1 MKKIKHQIF
10 ILLLFI
16 NLSSLN
22 LYPYILDW
30 DNTDGGWNSG
40 DLSRNYKNVNESG
53 VDINVSITGD
63 TDKFQN
69 NAPSA
74 DTDSLKYDVDYD
86 NNTQEINTTIIFS
99 KPVILKGIRFRGI
112 DSTNQSFPIS
122 LLTGSDD
129 KVIIEAKDIN
139 GNSVLPT
146 NVTKG
151 THVDETDTNKAY
163 ESDGSGEL
171 SETDPAGFLTFDLEN
186 VVEFKFTYTSGDDA
200 GIAPDEQTI
209 WLDNLKYYSD
219 LDGDGV
225 YDQDD
230 IDDDNDGILD
240 SVEIQGGGGCPYG
253 FFHIINGVLYIFDV
267 VNGKYLYIGEQHGT
281 SNYINAIA
289 LDTRNGKI
297 YGSWRDSSGQDDYGN
312 SLLKNDIIEIDRYS
326 GKIKKVNTTATINSF
341 SADIY
346 SDKYYFRN
354 ANNKAYSWTI
364 ETDSINQEINADITV
379 ADFAI
384 TDKSG
389 DIVGYGMERNKNDN
403 NTYLYIINFSTSTA
417 STKNINISSP
427 DTGTLARL
435 YGAAF
440 FAKNGGEIELY
451 LANNNGYIYQIKDFD
466 KDNPQAIFRY
476 KSIKTQRNDG
486 ASCRDANQYPVDS
499 DGDGIP
505 DYHDLDS
512 DNDGIPDNVEAQST
526 SGYTAPSGNDADGD
540 GLDDAYD
547 ENTSG
552 VPASYGLIPP
562 DTDGD
567 HYADFV
573 DNDSDNDGYS
583 DCEEGYI
590 DASNDPSNYCPVDNS
605 DVGNN
610 GLVSWA
616 ENSDDYSDV
625 NGKIDDPE
633 NDLYNE
639 TGDTTEVGYREFLCG
654 KSNFKITAYHWRLIS
669 PPCNTGDISLKDLFS
684 RILGEYG
691 DDNNWVMYAQ
701 KGDDNYEVNSTHDNT
716 YKRLMSSDDTL
727 EVGKSYWIIADN
739 DHILNIDKSLTGL
752 SPTDTQDSSSV
763 GIDDNNFTKIK
774 EINLPANSD
783 IFPKKYM
790 TGNVFP
796 YRFDISDLYFSH
808 NNSSYTYI
816 GDTNNSYINSVIYT
830 HDSPKISDTDGY
842 TAFDP
847 TTPGFQGEI
856 KPMEGFFIKLKISP
870 SIQTNHLAFPLEM
883 QNAN

>member
-1 MKKIKHQIF
+1 MRKIINRIF
-10 ILLLFI
+10 ILSLFTALLSLQ
-16 NLSSLN
+16 LSS
-22 LYPYILDW
+22 YTLDW
-30 DNTDGGWNSG
+30 DDTDGGWNSG
-40 DLSRNYKNVNESG
+40 DLSHEYKNVNDSG
-53 VDINVSITGD
+53 VDINVSITGN

-74 DTDSLKYDVDYD
+74 DTNSLKYDVDYD
-86 NNTQEINTTIIFS
+86 NTSQEVNTTITFS
-99 KPVILKGIRFRGI
+99 KPVILEGIRFRGI
-112 DSTNQSFPIS
+112 DSKKYLYVFNEWN
-122 LLTGSDD
+122 D
-129 KVIIEAKDIN
+129 KIVIEAKDIN

-151 THVDETDTNKAY
+151 TNVKETTQNKAY

-186 VVEFKFTYTSGDDA
+186 VVEFKFTYTSGDNA
-200 GIAPDEQTI
+200 GINPDEQTI
-209 WLDNLKYYSD
+209 WLDNLKFYSD

-253 FFHIINGVLYIFDV
+253 FFHIINGILYIFDV
-267 VNGKYLYIGEQHGT
+267 INGQYLDIGERHGDG
-281 SNYINAIA
+281 NYTNAIGI
-289 LDTRNGKI
+289 DTRTGKI
-297 YGSWRDSSGQDDYGN
+297 YGSWRDTSGQDDYGN
-312 SLLKNDIIEIDRYS
+312 SLSRNDIIEMDRYS

-346 SDKYYFRN
+346 GDKHYFRN
-354 ANNKAYSWTI
+354 GNNKAYSWTI
-364 ETDSINQEINADITV
+364 GTDNINQEINTNITV

-384 TDKSG
+384 TDKNGS
-389 DIVGYGMERNKNDN
+389 IIGYGMEQNKNDN
-403 NTYLYIINFSTSTA
+403 NTYLYIIDFSTSTA
-417 STKNINISSP
+417 TTKTINISSP
-427 DTGTLARL
+427 DSGRLARL

-466 KDNPQAIFRY
+466 TDNPQAIFRY

-486 ASCRDANQYPVDS
+486 ASCRNANQYPVDS

-512 DNDGIPDNVEAQST
+512 DNDGIPDNIEAQST

-547 ENTSG
+547 KDTSG

-567 HYADFV
+567 YYADFV
-573 DNDSDNDGYS
+573 DSDSDNDGYS

-590 DASNDPSNYCPVDNS
+590 VASDDPSSYCPIDNS

-625 NGKIDDPE
+625 NGKIDDPTS
-633 NDLYNE
+633 DLYNE
-639 TGDTTEVGYREFLCG
+639 TGDTSEVGYREFLCG
-654 KSNFKITAYHWRLIS
+654 KSNFKITAYQWRLIS
-669 PPCNTGDISLKDLFS
+669 PPCNTGSNTIDDLFGNT
-684 RILGEYG
+684 LGDYG
-691 DDNNWVMYAQ
+691 DDADWVMYEQ
-701 KGDDNYEVNSTHDNT
+701 TGDDNYEVNSTHDNT
-716 YKRLMSSDDTL
+716 DKRLMSADDTL
-727 EVGKSYWIIADN
+727 EVGKSYWIIANSDKT
-739 DHILNIDKSLTGL
+739 LNIDKNLTGL
-752 SPTDTQDSSSV
+752 SPTDTTDSSTV
-763 GIDDNNFTKIK
+763 GIDDNNFTEVK
-774 EINLPANSD
+774 EIDLPANSD
-783 IFPKKYM
+783 ANCKKYM
-790 TGNVFP
+790 SGNVFP
-796 YRFDISDLYFSH
+796 YAFDLNDLYFKHGTGTYYPMGDS
-808 NNSSYTYI
+808 NN
-816 GDTNNSYINSVIYT
+816 DSYISPVVYI
-830 HDSPKISDTDGY
+830 HDSPEISGCDGY
-842 TAFDP
+842 VAIDP
-847 TTPGFQGEI
+847 STPGFEGQIE
-856 KPMEGFFIKLKISP
+856 PMEGFFIKLKINS
-870 SIQTNHLAFPLEM
+870 STEANKFAFPLEM